1 MLVPCM
7 IKEVFGKTK
16 KPLSEVL
23 FEAISE
29 MGKYYSRLELAYAKL
44 AKRDRE
50 LFNEC
55 ALYLSKGLKSRAT
68 IYANEIAEIRK
79 IMSIIQNL
87 QLSLE
92 KAILRLETFRT
103 VTPTL
108 EDIKGAF
115 SEVKGTLESVAKIM
129 PSLTP
134 ELNDLLGSINEIM
147 AVTEISSTPSEPIAV
162 KDEATEAILKEAS
175 DFLRQELERKIP
187 VPPEEP
193 HVPEPT
199 KKVAVKPS
207 IALTVDGS
215 EVYVGPDGS
224 IIGGANTFTSALAE
238 ELVLDYIERNNG
250 EMNISR
256 CAKELNM
263 PEVRVKEI
271 LEYLSRKG
279 KIRIR

>member
-1 MLVPCM
+1 M
-7 IKEVFGKTK
+7 IKEIFGRTK
-16 KPLSEVL
+16 KSLSETL
-23 FEAISE
+23 LEAISE

-55 ALYLSKGLKSRAT
+55 ASYLSRGLKNRAV

-108 EDIKGAF
+108 EDVKGVF
-115 SEVKGTLESVAKIM
+115 GEVKVTLEAVAKIM

-134 ELNDLLGSINEIM
+134 ELNGLLSSINEIM
-147 AVTEISSTPSEPIAV
+147 AATEISPMPSEPIV
-162 KDEATEAILKEAS
+162 IKDEATEAILKEAS
-175 DFLRQELERKIP
+175 DFLRQEIERKIP
-187 VPPEEP
+187 IPPEEP
-193 HVPEPT
+193 YIPEPN

-215 EVYVGPDGS
+215 EVYVGADGS
-224 IIGGANTFTSALAE
+224 IIGGADDSPSALAE
-238 ELVLDYIERNNG
+238 ELILDYIERNNG
-250 EMNISR
+250 EMNISK
-256 CAKELNM
+256 CARELNM
-263 PEVRVKEI
+263 PETRIKEI
-271 LEYLSRKG
+271 LESLSRKG
-279 KIRIR
+279 KIRIG